1 MRCSNKPPQQSTPE
15 KNCFGAAGKAHYLD
29 LSTKNVTIFGGTVEN
44 LPAWFR
50 GRDWGVTD
58 AYYPSSFLPSDR
70 PLDVQSRA
78 ARRCVMPV
86 IIPDEV
92 LKQAGLTE
100 KEALIEIACGL
111 FDADKLHL
119 WPAARL
125 AGMSRGEFESALISR
140 GIAVHRIDEEYLKHE
155 LEMSVR
161 SRDSRV
167 DDEHR
172 RQ

>member
-1 MRCSNKPPQQSTPE
+1 
-15 KNCFGAAGKAHYLD
+15 
-29 LSTKNVTIFGGTVEN
+29 VI
-44 LPAWFR
+44 
-50 GRDWGVTD
+50 
-58 AYYPSSFLPSDR
+58 
-70 PLDVQSRA
+70 
-78 ARRCVMPV
+78 PV
-86 IIPDEV
+86 IIPDET

-119 WPAARL
+119 WPAAQL
-125 AGMSRGEFESALISR
+125 AGMSRGEFESELMSR

-161 SRDSRV
+161 SRDPKV